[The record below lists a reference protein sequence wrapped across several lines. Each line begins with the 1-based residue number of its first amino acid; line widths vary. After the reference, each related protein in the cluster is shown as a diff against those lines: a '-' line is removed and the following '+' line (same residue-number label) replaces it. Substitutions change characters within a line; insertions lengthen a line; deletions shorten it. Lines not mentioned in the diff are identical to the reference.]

1 MSEAKFKHYELK
13 LLEPSFGS
21 QLTENTLR
29 RTGQNGSEKGD
40 ER

>member
-21 QLTENTLR
+21 QLTDKTHHR
-29 RTGQNGSEKGD
+29 IV
-40 ER
+40 